1 MLTQEQRATFEE
13 RGVLELRG
21 AVDARVATDLRERVL
36 AFVAE
41 RRLEPSGGEAFRA
54 IHAAATA
61 PLMKT
66 LDFEKVW
73 GSAVLAVIDDLLG
86 PGRWHRPKSAGQ
98 LLALYY
104 PVAGATWRLPHASW
118 HLDYMAPGAARR
130 LPGVQ
135 IFLCVD
141 RIEPRAGATLM
152 ACGSHRLIDALR
164 RRNGPAWPGRS
175 AEARKQLQR
184 EVPWLRALWSRERDG
199 DAERIATFM
208 ERETTF
214 DGVDLRVI
222 EATGDPGDVF
232 VMHPWMLHAA
242 SPNCG
247 ARARMG
253 LTERIHTL
261 GEA

>member
-1 MLTQEQRATFEE
+1 VLTRSQRTTFEE

-21 AVDARVATDLRERVL
+21 AVEARVATDLRERVQ

-41 RRLEPSGGEAFRA
+41 RRLEPSGVGVFRA

-86 PGRWHRPKSAGQ
+86 PGRWQRPKHAGQ
-98 LLALYY
+98 LLALYS
-104 PVAGATWRLPHASW
+104 PHAGATWRLPHASW
-118 HLDYMAPGAARR
+118 HLDYMAPGAART

-135 IFLCVD
+135 VFLCVD

-175 AEARKQLQR
+175 ADVRKQLQR
-184 EVPWLRALWSRERDG
+184 EVPWLRALWSPEGDG
-199 DAERIATFM
+199 DPSRTATFM

-222 EATGDPGDVF
+222 AAAGDPGDVF

-247 ARARMG
+247 ARPRMG
-253 LTERIHTL
+253 LTERIHRL